1 MFIYETRNIFS
12 EDGEGPLRGLVIKA
26 TPADFFPA
34 LEGEKV
40 IFLEENEDG
49 ISLEES
55 FQLGSEP
62 EEGQK
67 VPQKADTPEELIDGI
82 ANAEDGTVIK
92 LTSDMAVEQPVSI
105 PQGKSITI
113 NLGGKEMSGANVL
126 LVDGGELT
134 LKNGTVDATSGDA
147 VTVRNGGKLIIDG
160 ANLVS
165 DGNNGASAR
174 EATIVM
180 NSGSITS
187 QEAGILGLKDS
198 NIEINGGEVTGI
210 DNGPVM
216 GNGSKAGTKNDG
228 TNMNVVMNGGKLI
241 AHIQSANYIACGVY
255 VPNSGSFT
263 MNGGEII
270 SDGCGICQRGGT
282 VNLLGGSIKASGE
295 SGKPGKVGDSR
306 IVVGPYA
313 VCFDYNSKYPACDTM
328 ELNIGANMQ
337 LEGTDGALQILLPEI
352 SDSFTEEDKEAVLA
366 KIHDNRGE

>member
-34 LEGEKV
+34 LEGESV
-40 IFLEENEDG
+40 IFLEENEEG
-49 ISLEES
+49 ISVEES

-62 EEGQK
+62 EEGEK
-67 VPQKADTPEELIDGI
+67 APQKADTPEELIEDI
-82 ANAEDGTVIK
+82 TNAEDGAVIK
-92 LTSDMAVEQPVSI
+92 LTSDMAVEESISI

-113 NLGGKEMSGANVL
+113 DLGGKEMSGANVL
-126 LVDGGELT
+126 FVDGGELT

-160 ANLVS
+160 AELVS
-165 DGNNGASAR
+165 DGKNGASAR

-198 NIEINGGEVTGI
+198 NIEINGGEITGI

-216 GNGSKAGTKNDG
+216 GNGSKSGQNQG

-241 AHIQSANYIACGVY
+241 AHIQSSGYIACGVY

-282 VNLLGGSIKASGE
+282 VNLLGGSIKANGASE
-295 SGKPGKVGDSR
+295 VLGKVGDSR

-313 VCFDYNSKYPACDTM
+313 VVYDAQSKYPDAANM
-328 ELNIGANMQ
+328 ELHIGANMQ
-337 LEGTDGALQILLPEI
+337 LESTDGADNEYKYVDVLL
-352 SDSFTEEDKEAVLA
+352 
-366 KIHDNRGE
+366 GEGFEVNITDDRK